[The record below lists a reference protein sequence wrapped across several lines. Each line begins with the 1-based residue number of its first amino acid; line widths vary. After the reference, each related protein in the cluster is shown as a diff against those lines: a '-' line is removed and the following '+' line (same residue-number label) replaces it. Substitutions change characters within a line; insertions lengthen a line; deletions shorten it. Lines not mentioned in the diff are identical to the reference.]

1 MGNRKLST
9 EQEKE
14 AIKLYL
20 SSKRETLTSVGRKF
34 GVSKGT
40 IKRILID
47 NNVEITYDRS
57 YNRVLDLDSKIEEI
71 ADMYINKKMSRNSI
85 AKKFNTSHIVIK
97 RLLAR
102 NGIIVENYSRE
113 NKETKLI
120 DIAKNLKR
128 NCTVEAEF
136 FLELDSLENLDI
148 EKIKV
153 LNDRSKRIV
162 YRNPKEYIDYK
173 DFMRKFY
180 NDKQFNLIYNTWKE
194 NKKNKWLSPSIDHKK
209 PLSNGGG
216 SKQLK

>member
-1 MGNRKLST
+1 
-9 EQEKE
+9 
-14 AIKLYL
+14 
-20 SSKRETLTSVGRKF
+20 
-34 GVSKGT
+34 
-40 IKRILID
+40 
-47 NNVEITYDRS
+47 
-57 YNRVLDLDSKIEEI
+57 
-71 ADMYINKKMSRNSI
+71 MYINKKMSRNSI

-216 SKQLK
+216 NTLDNLQFLTWFENRAKCNMDEEEWSKFKTMTNTYSNYFIRVD